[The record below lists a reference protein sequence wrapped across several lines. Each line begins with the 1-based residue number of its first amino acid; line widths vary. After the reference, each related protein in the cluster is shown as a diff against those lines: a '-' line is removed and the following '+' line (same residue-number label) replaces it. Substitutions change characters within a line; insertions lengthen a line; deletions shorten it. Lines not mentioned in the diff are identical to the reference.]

1 MEKYL
6 GQLISIKFE
15 DKKLISRGFLI
26 DYSSDWILL
35 KSNPVDYVIDGY
47 VILRNKNIKS
57 VSRDE
62 DNIFTEKVILLKGLK
77 IDNKNIIPLSDLTSI
92 LTFLNDK
99 YEVFQLATKR
109 EKAVYLGKLIE
120 ISEEELT
127 IDFLET
133 RGDFGGE
140 MSFNPT
146 KIRVIEFDTDYI
158 NSLKLVNRLSKE

>member
-6 GQLISIKFE
+6 KQLISIKFD
-15 DKKLISRGFLI
+15 DKKLITTGFLI

-47 VILRNKNIKS
+47 VILRNKNIKTI
-57 VSRDE
+57 SRDE
-62 DNIFTEKVILLKGLK
+62 AEIFTEKVIKLKGFE
-77 IDNKNIIPLSDLTSI
+77 IEDRDTIPLFNLTSI

-99 YEVFQLATKR
+99 YEVFQIATKR

-120 ISEEELT
+120 ISEEELI

-140 MSFNPT
+140 MNFNPN

-158 NSLKLVNRLSKE
+158 NSLKLVVENNRK

>member
-6 GQLISIKFE
+6 KQLISIKFE

-26 DYSSDWILL
+26 GYSSEWILL

-47 VILRNKNIKS
+47 VILRNKNIKTI
-57 VSRDE
+57 SRDE
-62 DNIFTEKVILLKGLK
+62 AEIFTEKVIKLKGFE
-77 IDNKNIIPLSDLTSI
+77 IEDRDIIPLFNLTSI
-92 LTFLNDK
+92 LNFLNDK
-99 YEVFQLATKR
+99 YEVFQIATKR

-120 ISEEELT
+120 ISEEELK

-140 MSFNPT
+140 MSFNPN

-158 NSLKLVNRLSKE
+158 NSLKLVVENNRK

>member
-6 GQLISIKFE
+6 KQLISIKFE
-15 DKKLISRGFLI
+15 DKKLISTGFLI

-62 DNIFTEKVILLKGLK
+62 AETFTEKVILLKGLK
-77 IDNKNIIPLSDLTSI
+77 IDDKNIIPLSDLTSI

-99 YEVFQLATKR
+99 YEIFQLATKR

-140 MSFNPT
+140 MSFNPN

-158 NSLKLVNRLSKE
+158 NSLKLVID